1 VASIERV
8 NSAGRPGPLAGLK
21 VLELSTV
28 LAGPYCSMVLA
39 DLGADVIKV
48 EPPEGDATRGYGPP
62 WVVANDGSADRVAA
76 YFLAVNR
83 NKRSI
88 SVDLRQQEGVDIVRR
103 LIGRSDVL
111 VENFRPGRMAK
122 LGLDDDALA
131 TLNPKLI
138 HLAISGYGPDGPDSA
153 KPGYDFI
160 AQAVGGLMSV
170 TGYAAESGGDTGG
183 AGGAGGATKVG
194 VAISDVVTGLLGA
207 IGILAALHSGVGQRI
222 DVSLL
227 EATLASL
234 INQAQNAFVTGEQ
247 PTRRG
252 NAHPNI
258 VPYETFQTAD
268 MEIAVA
274 VGSERQWPRLCH
286 ALGLDHLINDARF
299 ADNDARVQNRD
310 ELRPLIANR
319 FLSEPAAHW
328 LAALDAADVPSGAVN
343 DILQAFAQAQAQ
355 HRGMEQ
361 MVDHPRLGPIRQ
373 IGLPYKLSA
382 TPASIRSAPP
392 LLGEQSTEILNE
404 LGYDTVSIDE
414 LRERGVI

>member
-1 VASIERV
+1 MR
-8 NSAGRPGPLAGLK
+8 

-62 WVVANDGSADRVAA
+62 WVTANDGSGDRVAA

-88 SVDLRQQEGVDIVRR
+88 RIDLRQEEGVEIARR
-103 LIGRSDVL
+103 LVARSDVL
-111 VENFRPGRMAK
+111 IENFRPGRMSK
-122 LGLDDDALA
+122 LGLDDSHLA
-131 TLNPKLI
+131 ALNPKLV
-138 HLAISGYGPDGPDSA
+138 HLAITGYGPDGPDAA

-170 TGYAAESGGDTGG
+170 TGYSPEDGGSP
-183 AGGAGGATKVG
+183 TKVG
-194 VAISDVVTGLLGA
+194 VAISDIVTGLLGA
-207 IGILAALHSGVGQRI
+207 IGVLAAQRSGEGQRI
-222 DVSLL
+222 DISLL
-227 EATLASL
+227 EATLATL

-247 PTRRG
+247 PGRRG

-258 VPYETFQTAD
+258 VPYETFETAD
-268 MEIAVA
+268 GEIAVA

-286 ALGLDHLINDARF
+286 ALGLDHLVADARF
-299 ADNDARVQNRD
+299 SDNDLRVQNRAQ
-310 ELRPLIANR
+310 LRPLIANR
-319 FLSEPAAHW
+319 FVTEQSAHW
-328 LAALDAADVPSGAVN
+328 LAALDAAEVPSGPVN
-343 DILQAFAQAQAQ
+343 DVLEAFAQAQAR
-355 HRGMEQ
+355 HRGMDQ
-361 MVDHPRLGPIRQ
+361 TVDHPRLGPIRQ

-392 LLGEQSTEILNE
+392 LLGEQTEEILNE
-404 LGYDTVSIDE
+404 MGYETVLIDE
-414 LRERGVI
+414 LRERRVI

>member
-1 VASIERV
+1 MNAST
-8 NSAGRPGPLAGLK
+8 PQGPLAGLR

-62 WVVANDGSADRVAA
+62 WVSANDESGDRVAA

-88 SVDLRQQEGVDIVRR
+88 RLDLRQEEGVEVVRR
-103 LIGRSDVL
+103 LVGRSDVL
-111 VENFRPGRMAK
+111 IENFRPGRMARMG
-122 LGLDDDALA
+122 LGDDALGKINA
-131 TLNPKLI
+131 KLV
-138 HLAISGYGPDGPDSA
+138 HLAITGYGPNGPDAA

-170 TGYAAESGGDTGG
+170 TGYDSGDGRGP
-183 AGGAGGATKVG
+183 TKVG
-194 VAISDVVTGLLGA
+194 VAISDIVTGLLGA
-207 IGILAALHSGVGQRI
+207 VGVLAAIHKGEGQRI

-227 EATLASL
+227 EATLATL
-234 INQAQNAFVTGEQ
+234 INQAQNAFVSGEQ
-247 PTRRG
+247 PARRG

-258 VPYETFQTAD
+258 VPYETFTTAD
-268 MEIAVA
+268 GEIAVA

-286 ALGLDHLINDARF
+286 ALGLDHLVDDVRF
-299 ADNDARVQNRD
+299 ADNDSRVQNRA
-310 ELRPLIANR
+310 ELRPLIAHR
-319 FLSEPAAHW
+319 FVTEPSAHW
-328 LAALDAADVPSGAVN
+328 LAALDAAEVPSGPVN
-343 DILQAFAQAQAQ
+343 DILEAFAQAQAQ
-355 HRGMEQ
+355 HREMEATIG
-361 MVDHPRLGPIRQ
+361 HPRLGPIRQ

-392 LLGEQSTEILNE
+392 LLGEQSVEILNE
-404 LGYDTVSIDE
+404 LGYEAVLIDE

>member
-1 VASIERV
+1 M
-8 NSAGRPGPLAGLK
+8 NQPGRDGPLAGLK

-62 WVVANDGSADRVAA
+62 WVEANDGSGDRVAA

-88 SVDLRQQEGVDIVRR
+88 RVDLRQEEGVEVVRR

-111 VENFRPGRMAK
+111 IENFRPGR
-122 LGLDDDALA
+122 LDKIGFDDEALA
-131 TLNPKLI
+131 ALNPKLV
-138 HLAISGYGPDGPDSA
+138 HLAITGYGPDGPDAA

-170 TGYAAESGGDTGG
+170 TGYSTEEGGGP
-183 AGGAGGATKVG
+183 TKVG
-194 VAISDVVTGLLGA
+194 VAISDIVTGLMGT
-207 IGILAALHSGVGQRI
+207 IGILAALRSGEGQRI

-227 EATLASL
+227 EATLATL
-234 INQAQNAFVTGEQ
+234 INQAQNAFVSGSSPE
-247 PTRRG
+247 RRG

-258 VPYETFQTAD
+258 VPYETFATAD
-268 MEIAVA
+268 GEIAVA

-286 ALGLDHLINDARF
+286 ALGLDHLTADPRF
-299 ADNDARVQNRD
+299 ANNDLRVQNRA
-310 ELRPLIANR
+310 ELRPLIAHR
-319 FLSEPAAHW
+319 FVTEPSARW
-328 LAALDAADVPSGAVN
+328 LAALDAAEVPSGSVN
-343 DILQAFAQAQAQ
+343 NVLEAFAQAQAQ
-355 HRGMEQ
+355 HRGMDQ
-361 MVDHPRLGPIRQ
+361 TVDHPRLGPIRQ
-373 IGLPYKLSA
+373 IGLPYRLSA

-392 LLGEQSTEILNE
+392 LLGEHSDQILNE
-404 LGYDTVSIDE
+404 IGYETVLIDE